1 MPPLDA
7 EMACTRD
14 ENVRRMEHPIRNE
27 LAMQP
32 LLLLLLLDSA
42 TAAQDA
48 ADVVVAPELTAAAPT
63 RSAMA
68 ASTKLRRPQKLAWRW
83 RRQQYFVSCVRIF
96 GNAHRK

>member
-1 MPPLDA
+1 
-7 EMACTRD
+7 
-14 ENVRRMEHPIRNE
+14 
-27 LAMQP
+27 MQP

-83 RRQQYFVSCVRIF
+83 RRQQYFCELCEDFWKRPQKVSKSEEETGRSTQGRVGGAAVAGTGDRS
-96 GNAHRK
+96 